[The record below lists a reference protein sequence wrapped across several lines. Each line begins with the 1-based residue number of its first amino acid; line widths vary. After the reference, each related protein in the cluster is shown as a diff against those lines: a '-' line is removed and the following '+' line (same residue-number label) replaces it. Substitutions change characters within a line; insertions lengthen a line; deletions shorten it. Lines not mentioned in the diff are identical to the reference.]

1 MIFIDCDYSRLELH
15 CYAQLCLHLFGQ
27 SRLADMLN
35 SGIDPLTDLACR
47 MMDPPISYEEGLRLK
62 KNEDPVFSNI
72 RTAAK
77 GAMYGF
83 MGMLGPKSFPA
94 YARKAY
100 HIKVTADQTREY
112 KKAWRKAVPESY
124 KYEHWIQQQ
133 VTIDDQFLV
142 KHPITGFIRKAPS
155 ITAAC
160 NFGFQHLGAAAA
172 GEGMFL
178 VSWACYARP
187 ESPLYGARPVN
198 FVHDQILTECSE
210 ERGHDALAEQMRL
223 MALGANRYLPDV
235 PVSVDGKLS
244 TIWSKDAKKV
254 VRDGRVIPWSPDMEK
269 AA

>member
-1 MIFIDCDYSRLELH
+1 MIIIDCYYSRLELH
-15 CYAQLCLHLFGQ
+15 CYAQMCLMLFGK

-35 SGIDPLTDLACR
+35 SGIDPLTDLGCR
-47 MMDPPISYEEGLRLK
+47 MMKPAITYEQGLALK
-62 KNEDPVFSNI
+62 KNEDPVFGNV

-77 GAMYGF
+77 GGMYGF

-100 HIKVTADQTREY
+100 HLKVTAEETREY
-112 KKAWRKAVPESY
+112 KKAWRTAVPESHD
-124 KYEHWIQQQ
+124 YEHWVKQQQ
-133 VTIDDQFLV
+133 TIDGEYLI
-142 KHPITGFIRKAPS
+142 KHPITGFVRKTPS

-178 VSWACYARP
+178 VSWACYAQP
-187 ESPLYGARPVN
+187 DSPLYGARPVN
-198 FVHDQILTECSE
+198 FVHDQILTECEE
-210 ERGHDALAEQMRL
+210 ERGHEALEEQMRL
-223 MALGANRYLPDV
+223 MALGANKFLKDC

-254 VRDGRVIPWSPDMEK
+254 TKDGRVIPWRPEK
-269 AA
+269 VA